1 MEKIAKK
8 PAAKR
13 AAKKTEVV
21 APIAPVEIIEA
32 AQADVFADVQ
42 AAFVEAC
49 EYRKAQP
56 ENAKC
61 STIIADL
68 NAVKG
73 NEFKRQLEHVC
84 INGFSTP
91 EALSN
96 LARAIKSAP
105 KGSDGYIALK
115 VITKIRQCIYALAT
129 KQKSQLDGY
138 TNSILFNLS
147 KNQELTNKSGLMSLT
162 KAVVYTEMDQ
172 VQHVRALLDVSLGTA
187 STQLSSSRQMLR
199 FLDICNVIKAKKND
213 AISFKDNERAQA
225 IIAFYK
231 G

>member
-13 AAKKTEVV
+13 TAKTV
-21 APIAPVEIIEA
+21 APVAPVEIIET
-32 AQADVFADVQ
+32 AQTDAFADVQ
-42 AAFVEAC
+42 AAFIDAC
-49 EYRKAQP
+49 EYRKTQP

-68 NAVKG
+68 NAVKSA
-73 NEFKRQLEHVC
+73 EFKRQLEHVV

-91 EALSN
+91 EALQA
-96 LARAIKSAP
+96 LAGAIKSAP

-138 TNSILFNLS
+138 TNSILFNLC

-162 KAVVYTEMDQ
+162 RAVVYSEMDQ
-172 VQHVRALLDVSLGTA
+172 VQHVRALLDVSIGTA

-213 AISFKDNERAQA
+213 AISFKDNERAHA
-225 IIAFYK
+225 IIAFYTAA
-231 G
+231 